1 MITVGSITTLECC
14 NNQLTACLRAAIEL
28 SKDFLWSYTWPL
40 WRTVQANMS
49 QQEAPE
55 SAFNSMF
62 VWNEFLTRY
71 APGSLIGFPR
81 AASTLQGLAFSGGW
95 SVFSWPG
102 TDRQHD
108 DMKRTALDVPHG
120 PAGMCRHLRS
130 AVGNDAW
137 VTPLVH
143 GFWQRRSLAVLGQA
157 LTVTLIARRSRHFA
171 GTRCA
176 LLMLAVPCTP
186 FGTSAA
192 GVVCHAWLFCFCQ
205 LQASPFPS
213 S

>member
-1 MITVGSITTLECC
+1 MQLALPIHLVRSTITRKAATSPTSSK
-14 NNQLTACLRAAIEL
+14 LTAVQCAAIEL

-62 VWNEFLTRY
+62 VWNEFLTRC
-71 APGSLIGFPR
+71 APRSLMQPPG
-81 AASTLQGLAFSGGW
+81 AASTLARPCTCRSLDSMIVSMHRLMAYVMDSAAF
-95 SVFSWPG
+95 
-102 TDRQHD
+102 
-108 DMKRTALDVPHG
+108 DVPHSC
-120 PAGMCRHLRS
+120 AGMCRHLRS

-171 GTRCA
+171 GTR
-176 LLMLAVPCTP
+176 
-186 FGTSAA
+186 
-192 GVVCHAWLFCFCQ
+192 
-205 LQASPFPS
+205 
-213 S
+213 